1 MIMEHPMDPQEQIVT
16 ITSQGQL
23 TIPRFVRKKFS
34 IKGSTK
40 AVLRTEGRTI
50 VVEPKNDFWSLS
62 GSLTSTVRLTDR
74 QMSAARA
81 AFPKKW
87 ARKV

>member
-1 MIMEHPMDPQEQIVT
+1 MNTAEKIVT

-23 TIPRFVRKKFS
+23 TIPRFVRKRFG

-40 AVLRTEGRTI
+40 AVLRTEGNTI
-50 VVEPKNDFWSLS
+50 VVDPKNDFWSLS
-62 GSLTSTVRLTDR
+62 GSLKSSICLTDR
-74 QMSAARA
+74 QLNAARA
-81 AFPKKW
+81 AFSKKW

>member
-1 MIMEHPMDPQEQIVT
+1 MEHPMDPQEQIVT

-50 VVEPKNDFWSLS
+50 VVEPKNDFWSLA
-62 GSLTSTVRLTDR
+62 GSIKTPVHLSDR
-74 QMSAARA
+74 QLRAARA
-81 AFPKKW
+81 AFEKKW
-87 ARKV
+87 ARKL